1 NTIIWRLSVSAS
13 LPGVD
18 YAAAFD
24 VPVYYTEDSTQ
35 PSPAME
41 TPRFA
46 TATMPD
52 SEAAPSSITVTRDA
66 DGTTITFPAFRNPG
80 PTLSL
85 GAFTISWTAT
95 IWLQRYLGAPFF
107 FPAITGLFAVILWW
121 VVLVMAFGSSRALVR
136 PEGLV
141 VTHRFLG
148 IPRRRSIA
156 AADVAGIEMPIQMQA
171 GSTP

>member
-1 NTIIWRLSVSAS
+1 DDQTTTEHIRWQEEQRVRGTAVRDYRGIGATIPVDFAIPADARGTDESMPRNTIIWRLSVSAS

-52 SEAAPSSITVTRDA
+52 SEAAPSS
-66 DGTTITFPAFRNPG
+66 
-80 PTLSL
+80 
-85 GAFTISWTAT
+85 
-95 IWLQRYLGAPFF
+95 
-107 FPAITGLFAVILWW
+107 
-121 VVLVMAFGSSRALVR
+121 
-136 PEGLV
+136 
-141 VTHRFLG
+141 
-148 IPRRRSIA
+148 
-156 AADVAGIEMPIQMQA
+156 
-171 GSTP
+171 